1 MRLLDKIKLSEG
13 EKVLHVVKHWFG
25 LLLPHFVF
33 CFLIIIF
40 DFFLMYYLFLQGLW
54 GVIAFA
60 AILIIAI
67 AYTGRL
73 IFLWKR
79 NIMVLTNKRI
89 IDWEQLGF
97 FEQTIQELSYA
108 DIENVEAG
116 HKGLLGKMFKFGN
129 LSFKIKNEEYPF
141 VLYKVKFPVRAAEA
155 ARRLMSA
162 PTVIL
167 SLSKETVPAGKPDS
181 VDSLLEQAK
190 KMSLSDKKNFYKEF
204 KKILRADLEV
214 AINKRVDES

>member
-13 EKVLHVVKHWFG
+13 EKILHVVKHWFG
-25 LLLPHFVF
+25 LLLPHFIF

-54 GVIAFA
+54 GVLAFI
-60 AILIIAI
+60 AILVVAVG
-67 AYTGRL
+67 YTGRL

-97 FEQTIQELSYA
+97 FEQTIQELSYV
-108 DIENVEAG
+108 DIENVEAK
-116 HKGLLGKMFKFGN
+116 HKGLFGKMFKFGN

-155 ARRLMSA
+155 ARKLLSS
-162 PTVIL
+162 PTL
-167 SLSKETVPAGKPDS
+167 SVGAALVEKMNQQDEGVGA
-181 VDSLLEQAK
+181 LLEQVK
-190 KMSLSDKKNFYKEF
+190 KMPLSDKKNFYKEF
-204 KKILRADLEV
+204 KKILRADLEA
-214 AINKRVDES
+214 AINKRLDED